1 MLQSSAKQMAALD
14 PIMDSIQ
21 TTLRGFETIANEIES
36 DIVAVERKSV
46 IHLII
51 QSFINLLLIRL
62 RKIYHKHYALLM
74 IVRPG
79 DLRM

>member
-36 DIVAVERKSV
+36 DIATVERKSV

-51 QSFINLLLIRL
+51 QSFINLL
-62 RKIYHKHYALLM
+62 
-74 IVRPG
+74 
-79 DLRM
+79 